1 MPENLDKTELITH
14 AGKEHSQLVTH
25 PDKARKLSWIQH
37 PYIIRYIN
45 TQISG
50 NAEIDWLSW
59 FKQQFA
65 KVPFK
70 HGLSLGCG
78 TGLVEREAL
87 QKQICKEFDGIDIT
101 QESIDMAVQLAKVN
115 HLENQLH
122 YSIQDLNK
130 VKLASQK
137 YGFILI
143 SHALHHVEKL
153 ENVLKEMKKALQPD
167 GLILMSEYIGP
178 SQFQFTEEQLQNMN
192 EFLET
197 LPEEYKRDLSKED
210 EIAYKGPVIRPT
222 REFMNQA
229 DPSESIRSDEIVPL
243 LKKNFE
249 IVAKKNYGGTL
260 MQFVLANI
268 AGNFDESKQKDKEIL
283 DRLCSLESKLIQEG
297 KLQSDFAIIVAK
309 YKSPPTGIRRLVA
322 KLGMGQS

>member
-1 MPENLDKTELITH
+1 MPENLDKTVLITH
-14 AGKEHSQLVTH
+14 AGKEHSQLVT
-25 PDKARKLSWIQH
+25 DQEKVRKLSWIQH

-45 TQISG
+45 KQISG

-65 KVPFK
+65 KVPFTY
-70 HGLSLGCG
+70 GLSLGCG

-87 QKQICKEFDGIDIT
+87 QKQICNEFDGIDIT
-101 QESIDMAVQLAKVN
+101 QESINRAMSLAKKN

-130 VKLASQK
+130 MKLESQK
-137 YGFILI
+137 YAFILI

-153 ENVLKEMKKALQPD
+153 EHVLREMKKALQPQ
-167 GLILMSEYIGP
+167 GLILLSEYIGP
-178 SQFQFTEEQLQNMN
+178 SQFQFTEEQLRNMN

-197 LPEEYKRDLSKED
+197 IPEEYKRDLSKEN
-210 EIAYKGPVIRPT
+210 EITYKGQVIRPT

-243 LKKNFE
+243 LKRNFE
-249 IVAKKNYGGTL
+249 IVEKKDYGGTL
-260 MQFVLANI
+260 LQFVLADI
-268 AGNFDESKQKDKEIL
+268 SGNFDETKEPDRKIL
-283 DRLCSLESKLIQEG
+283 DKLCSLESNLIQQG
-297 KLQSDFAIIVAK
+297 KLQSDFTVIVAK
-309 YKSPPTGIRRLVA
+309 HSPSPTGIR
-322 KLGMGQS
+322 KLFSKIGLE

>member
-1 MPENLDKTELITH
+1 MPQNMDKTELITH
-14 AGKEHSQLVTH
+14 AGKEHSQLVT
-25 PDKARKLSWIQH
+25 DQEKVRKLSWIQH
-37 PYIIRYIN
+37 PYIIRHIN

-50 NAEIDWLSW
+50 NPEIDWLSW
-59 FKQQFA
+59 FKEQFA

-87 QKQICKEFDGIDIT
+87 QKKICNEFDGIDIT
-101 QESIDMAVQLAKVN
+101 QESINIAIGWAKEN
-115 HLENQLH
+115 RLENKLH
-122 YSIQDLNK
+122 YAVQDLNK
-130 VKLASQK
+130 VKLESQK
-137 YGFILI
+137 YDFILI

-153 ENVLKEMKKALQPD
+153 EYVLKEMKKALQPD

-178 SQFQFTEEQLQNMN
+178 SQFQFTEEQLRNMN
-192 EFLET
+192 EFLDT
-197 LPEEYKRDLSKED
+197 IPQEYKRDLSREN

-249 IVAKKNYGGTL
+249 IVAKKDYGGTL
-260 MQFVLANI
+260 MQFVLSNI
-268 AGNFDESKQKDKEIL
+268 AGNFDESKQRDKEIL
-283 DRLCSLESKLIQEG
+283 DRLISLESKLIQEG

-309 YKSPPTGIRRLVA
+309 HKAPPVGVQ
-322 KLGMGQS
+322 KLFTKIGLD